1 MSATH
6 KKASVAAK
14 QPKNPAASSR
24 ISLLVPKDLKGRI
37 DRLARA
43 ERRTMNK
50 QCELLLERGLA
61 GERSAA

>member
-14 QPKNPAASSR
+14 PPKHAASSSR

-50 QCELLLERGLA
+50 QCELLLERGLDR
-61 GERSAA
+61 EQSAA